1 MKQNE
6 YCDQRYNAEE
16 SIIDASPKDSEGK
29 QTISGGSDIKFM
41 MGMQSTCS
49 FCDQGNDI
57 AHNVTRRGEK
67 EELGIILKSNKII
80 HYS

>member
-29 QTISGGSDIKFM
+29 QTISGGSDI
-41 MGMQSTCS
+41 
-49 FCDQGNDI
+49 
-57 AHNVTRRGEK
+57 
-67 EELGIILKSNKII
+67 
-80 HYS
+80 